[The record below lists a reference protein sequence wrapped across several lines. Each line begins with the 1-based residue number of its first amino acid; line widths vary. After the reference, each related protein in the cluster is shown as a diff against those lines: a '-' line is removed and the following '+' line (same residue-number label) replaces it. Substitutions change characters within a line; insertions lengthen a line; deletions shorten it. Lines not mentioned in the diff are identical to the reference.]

1 MIEEEISYTEPFI
14 ASYRDSLA
22 RSRDAAVNQL
32 NQNRENQQAQIMS
45 QANRAGMLYSNLP
58 ARSKVQYDT
67 NTYYPALTKIQT
79 SYQTG
84 LDSLRSKGTDLA
96 NQIKSYQEAI
106 ADMNYYTSLY
116 NTRNAS

>member
-22 RSRDAAVNQL
+22 RSRDATINQL
-32 NQNRENQQAQIMS
+32 NQARENQQARIMS

-58 ARSKVQYDT
+58 ARTKIQYDT
-67 NTYYPALTKIQT
+67 STYYPSLAKIQT

-84 LDSLRSKGTDLA
+84 LDSLREKGVNLA

-106 ADMNYYTSLY
+106 ADMDYYTNLY
-116 NTRNAS
+116 RTR